1 VGMRAAHTS
10 KKRGI
15 GLALSVMALTAVL
28 ATVGAGCGGS
38 TSAEEKWADSVC
50 TDLGNWKSQVKQAT
64 DDIAAKVRSPEQGT
78 LPAMK
83 ADVQKLVDS
92 TQQLAQNLSS
102 LSAPKTQSGA
112 QAKQQLEALA
122 SNLQTTTNKAK
133 QTLATVPEN
142 AGLTETAKTLAPLAP
157 DLQSL
162 AAETKSTVQSI
173 EASSNDLKQ
182 GFDQADSCKQF
193 R

>member
-1 VGMRAAHTS
+1 M
-10 KKRGI
+10 
-15 GLALSVMALTAVL
+15 GLVVSVLALTAVFSTI
-28 ATVGAGCGGS
+28 AGGCGGS

-64 DDIAAKVRSPEQGT
+64 DDIAAKIRSPEQGT

-83 ADVQKLVDS
+83 ADVQKLVDAS
-92 TQQLAQNLSS
+92 QQLAQNLNG
-102 LSAPKTQSGA
+102 LGAPKTQSGA
-112 QAKQQLEALA
+112 QAKQQLETLA
-122 SNLQTTTNKAK
+122 SHLQTTTDKAK
-133 QTLATVPEN
+133 QTLAAVPEN
-142 AGLTETAKTLAPLAP
+142 AGLVETAKQLAPLAP

-162 AAETKSTVQSI
+162 GAEATSTVQSI

-182 GFDQADSCKQF
+182 GFEQADSCKQL